1 MAKRTQSH
9 AGRLSS
15 VISARALFVATCCHH
30 SDPVKTSLFGRRHLY
45 RRFNAHFN
53 SLARAPTPDD
63 NDVSVDSRSMD
74 SFRSNAHGHE

>member
-45 RRFNAHFN
+45 RRFSANFN
-53 SLARAPTPDD
+53 RFTRASTADD
-63 NDVSVDSRSMD
+63 NDVSVDSRSMV
-74 SFRSNAHGHE
+74 SFSSGALGHE